1 MPGESRSQV
10 WGCRTR
16 TGYLI
21 RVEGHGTM
29 RESHAIQQFAAG
41 ALTEDTMTL
50 SIDLNNA
57 QFLDSTFLGG
67 LVRLHKQFGQRQP
80 GCFRI
85 VATSEKVKA
94 LLMASRVH
102 TVFTI
107 TDEADEVLGECVA
120 ITSGVLDPKDLGGHI
135 MDCHRQLAE
144 IEGPDQD
151 AFRRI
156 ADQLAAEL
164 NK

>member
-10 WGCRTR
+10 WGGRTR

-29 RESHAIQQFAAG
+29 RESHAIQRFAAG
-41 ALTEDTMTL
+41 ALTDDTMTL

-57 QFLDSTFLGG
+57 QFLDSTFLGC

-80 GCFRI
+80 GSFRI
-85 VATSEKVKA
+85 FATSEKVKT
-94 LLMASRVH
+94 LLMPSRLH

-107 TDEADEVLGECVA
+107 TDEADEVLGGCVA
-120 ITSGVLDPKDLGGHI
+120 ITSGVLDPKDLGHHI

-156 ADQLAAEL
+156 ADQLDAEL